1 MTEAL
6 KEAQKAAENEEVP
19 IGVVIV
25 KDGEIIARDFNRR
38 ELDGRATH
46 HAEVCAIEAANQA
59 VGNWRLLDC
68 ALFVTIEP
76 CVMCAGAIGLARI
89 PQVYFGAKN
98 HKFG

>member
-1 MTEAL
+1 MNFTEEEKEFFMKKAL

-46 HAEVCAIEAANQA
+46 HAEVCAC
-59 VGNWRLLDC
+59 LLYTSPSPRD
-68 ALFVTIEP
+68 AEEYRMP
-76 CVMCAGAIGLARI
+76 SSA
-89 PQVYFGAKN
+89 
-98 HKFG
+98 